1 MRHSILK
8 ICALFLFVYILIKS
22 IPRYFSSVRLRKQ
35 EIELEKKKL
44 EIEELKLKLELEE
57 K

>member
-1 MRHSILK
+1 MWYSMLK
-8 ICALFLFVYILIKS
+8 ICGLFLFVYILIKS